1 MAQNRLFIFAI
12 GGTGARVMK
21 ALTMLLASGVKAN
34 VGEIVPIFVDPHQ
47 ANEDLKRTKK
57 AMQDYQS
64 IRKSIVP
71 SAEYK
76 GFFQTKILALEN
88 LTNNDEDAVGLNF
101 DFNLRN
107 IQNETFGQFIGY
119 DQMDEPDRALVELL
133 FSGETQNAKGDP
145 ISLLNASMEIGF
157 IGHPNLGSIVL
168 NQFATSKQF
177 EDFANLFQPAD
188 RVFIISSIFGGTG
201 AAGFPLIL
209 KNIRSGSVTASNKG
223 YLKKAKIGAVTVM
236 PYFNIQTGMGGE
248 GPIKK
253 SDFIVKTKAALSYYH
268 DNISG
273 NKSIN
278 ALYYIGDDGSSK
290 PYPNDPGYKGQR
302 NDAHF
307 VELAS
312 AMSILDFLN
321 IPDEALETSDQGKV
335 KHTHYRAFGIK
346 KDENKINFQH
356 LGEGSALILAKP
368 LTQYALFCRYLS
380 EHFPTARSKRAYAT
394 NLPAFD
400 SSFASSFFHTNWL
413 TDFNRCFTDWL
424 REMSDNQRGFAPF
437 NMEVDLQHMIQD
449 VVAKKSWWL
458 SKVDYDLF
466 DDILGKIEKGK
477 TYGSSQA
484 KLIQLG
490 YQATDQLLTDRFT
503 FFENHKA

>member
-1 MAQNRLFIFAI
+1 MAQNRLFIFAV

-21 ALTMLLASGVKAN
+21 ALTMLLASGAKAN
-34 VGEIVPIFVDPHQ
+34 VGEIIPIFVDPHQ

-64 IRKSIVP
+64 IRKSITP

-88 LTNNDEDAVGLNF
+88 LTKKDDDAVGLNF

-119 DQMDEPDRALVELL
+119 DQMGKPDRALVELL

-157 IGHPNLGSIVL
+157 IGHPNLGSVVL

-177 EDFANLFQPAD
+177 EDFANIFQPAD

-209 KNIRSGSVTASNKG
+209 KNIRSGSAAASNKG

-236 PYFNIQTGMGGE
+236 PYFNIQAATGAA

-253 SDFIVKTKAALSYYH
+253 ADFIVKTKAALSYYH

-278 ALYYIGDDGSSK
+278 ALYYIGDDGASK
-290 PYPNDPGYKGQR
+290 PYPNDPGYKGQK

-307 VELAS
+307 IELAS
-312 AMSILDFLN
+312 ALSILDFLAM
-321 IPDEALETSDQGKV
+321 PDELLRTSNGEAQQ
-335 KHTHYRAFGIK
+335 THYRAFGVK
-346 KDENKINFQH
+346 KNDTKLNFQH
-356 LGEGSALILAKP
+356 LGENTARVLAKP
-368 LTQYALFCRYLS
+368 LTQYAIFCRFLS
-380 EHFPTARSKRAYAT
+380 EHFPTARSRRAYAA
-394 NLPAFD
+394 NAPAFD
-400 SSFASSFFHTNWL
+400 MSFISSFFYTNWL
-413 TDFNRCFTDWL
+413 SDFNRAYMEWL
-424 REMSDNQRGFAPF
+424 HEMADNQRGFDPF
-437 NMEVDLQHMIQD
+437 DLKTGLQHMIRD
-449 VVAKKSWWL
+449 VEAKRGIL
-458 SKVDYDLF
+458 ISKVDYDLF
-466 DDILGKIEKGK
+466 DDMLGKLEKGK
-477 TYGSSQA
+477 SYPSAQA
-484 KLIQLG
+484 KMLELAH
-490 YQATDQLLTDRFT
+490 QATDKLLTERFS
-503 FFENHKA
+503 FFENHKS